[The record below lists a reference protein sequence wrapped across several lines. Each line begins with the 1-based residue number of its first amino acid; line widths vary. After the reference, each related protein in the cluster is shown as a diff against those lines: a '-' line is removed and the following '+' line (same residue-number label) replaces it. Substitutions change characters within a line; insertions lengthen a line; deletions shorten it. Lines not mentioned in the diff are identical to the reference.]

1 MEFSILVHCAYRV
14 AHPELTAD
22 IIKAHDENLARWKA
36 DLAVRAKIQCL
47 MCSFAGVK
55 TSNMARHYVDVHG
68 YDASIAHA
76 PDADDEMPDGALC
89 TG

>member
-1 MEFSILVHCAYRV
+1 MESSILVHCVYRV

-22 IIKAHDENLARWKA
+22 IIKAHDEKVARWKA

-55 TSNMARHYVDVHG
+55 TSNMARCVIDSKFCFG
-68 YDASIAHA
+68 ILLLKLSFK
-76 PDADDEMPDGALC
+76 
-89 TG
+89 TS

>member
-1 MEFSILVHCAYRV
+1 MLPLKRKSDLYRHHYRV

-22 IIKAHDENLARWKA
+22 IIKAHDEKLARWKA

-55 TSNMARHYVDVHG
+55 TSNMARCVIY
-68 YDASIAHA
+68 SK
-76 PDADDEMPDGALC
+76 LC
-89 TG
+89 FTLSY

>member
-1 MEFSILVHCAYRV
+1 MSVWGWSQTWNTIWNYPTF
-14 AHPELTAD
+14 
-22 IIKAHDENLARWKA
+22 KAHDEKLARWKA